1 MPAMNDREQTVA
13 ASQPCAGNVPWRQVV
28 AILAA
33 AVALGLV
40 YNVASPLGVR
50 APKPEEQAAG
60 PPARSNA
67 PIVQPTA
74 PVSTNPSNLPA
85 TVGTLTTNANA
96 LRWVEVKALLESGQI
111 MLLDARAKTA
121 FDLEHIPG
129 ALSLPTDSKPEEFVA
144 FAMKYPKDTA
154 IVVYCGGGDC
164 DQSREL
170 AEKLRK
176 ELGYTN
182 VKEMPGGIVE
192 YRLAVAKSTS
202 QGAK

>member
-1 MPAMNDREQTVA
+1 MNDREQRVA
-13 ASQPCAGNVPWRQVV
+13 ADEFDAGKVAWGQVF

-85 TVGTLTTNANA
+85 TAGPLTTNANA
-96 LRWVEVKALLESGQI
+96 LPWVEVKALLESGQI
-111 MLLDARAKTA
+111 VLLDARAKTA
-121 FDLEHIPG
+121 YDLEHIPA
-129 ALSLPTDSKPEEFVA
+129 ALSLPTDSKPEEFIA
-144 FAMKYPKDTA
+144 FAMKYPKDSA